1 MWFEVAEQFPHD
13 FAVIL
18 RDTQHVDVPA
28 SCLSCIG
35 QSLLGG
41 FQILISARTYGFPAL
56 KMLYNVLSSSSSS
69 W

>member
-1 MWFEVAEQFPHD
+1 MWFDVAEQFPHD

-18 RDTQHVDVPA
+18 WDTQHVNVPA
-28 SCLSCIG
+28 SRQSRIR

-41 FQILISARTYGFPAL
+41 FRILILARTYGFVAL
-56 KMLYNVLSSSSSS
+56 KMLYNVLSSS